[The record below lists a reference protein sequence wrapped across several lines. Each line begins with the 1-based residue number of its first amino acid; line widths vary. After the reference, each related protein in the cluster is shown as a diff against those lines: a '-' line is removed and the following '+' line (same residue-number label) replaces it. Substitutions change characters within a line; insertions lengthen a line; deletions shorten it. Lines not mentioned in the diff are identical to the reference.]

1 MSGTVLA
8 HVRRIATSPEGR
20 ALVHAVSDNGFDF
33 KIEVPLEAVRGVGE
47 AGEHVLLFAWS
58 LHTLPPVLQP
68 PASAKGEPRPSDPT
82 TAAPAPTT
90 PVASSARFSLSAV
103 DQQFMALM
111 SRGAS
116 APPPSSATPTTSPGT
131 DPAARPGEQLAAL
144 LGIGRA
150 PS

>member
-20 ALVHAVSDNGFDF
+20 ALVHAVGDNGFEF
-33 KIEVPLEAVRGVGE
+33 KIEVPLEAVRGAGD
-47 AGEHVLLFAWS
+47 AGEQVLLLAWS
-58 LHTLPPVLQP
+58 LHALPPDLRP
-68 PASAKGEPRPSDPT
+68 PAPTEPA

-90 PVASSARFSLSAV
+90 PAAGSARPAPSAV

-116 APPPSSATPTTSPGT
+116 TPPPSAAPATSPGT
-131 DPAARPGEQLAAL
+131 DPAARPGEQLAVL

-150 PS
+150 PT